1 MKKVIST
8 ILAFSLLL
16 GCNTAPASETGSRTA
31 TSGGEGPM
39 DIYSP
44 IPAED
49 VPVEP
54 LEAVEA
60 AEIVRTTEPRPREL
74 SVGTRLLG
82 PPDASGN
89 PSYELTLDTTHV
101 LFTSDYASFV
111 VTEIVALRDRAER
124 TLIEQRDRDYET
136 LTFLNE
142 QWRIRLNGD
151 RDRFRII
158 HEVDQAE
165 ITRLLGL
172 VERTMERGTSFPWE
186 AVLVGAG
193 GLLIGV
199 IGGFLMG
206 FVAAN

>member
-1 MKKVIST
+1 M
-8 ILAFSLLL
+8 
-16 GCNTAPASETGSRTA
+16 
-31 TSGGEGPM
+31 
-39 DIYSP
+39 
-44 IPAED
+44 
-49 VPVEP
+49 
-54 LEAVEA
+54 
-60 AEIVRTTEPRPREL
+60 
-74 SVGTRLLG
+74 
-82 PPDASGN
+82 
-89 PSYELTLDTTHV
+89 
-101 LFTSDYASFV
+101 
-111 VTEIVALRDRAER
+111 RDRAER

-193 GLLIGV
+193 GLS
-199 IGGFLMG
+199 
-206 FVAAN
+206 